1 MKLESQL
8 YPVLN
13 SETTDTD
20 AQMQQV
26 DTKLNN
32 IIPEIK
38 RAQKEIQLRIKT
50 AKELIVGGKVYL
62 SVGKYLK

>member
-1 MKLESQL
+1 M
-8 YPVLN
+8 
-13 SETTDTD
+13 DTD
-20 AQMQQV
+20 GQMQQV

-50 AKELIVGGKVYL
+50 AKELIVGGKVYICNL
-62 SVGKYLK
+62 NWESVD